1 MLPPRCHPTAF
12 SYRLTL
18 HSISV
23 LSRSVF
29 ASRIRT
35 KQRSLVTLAI
45 ETSCDDTAVAVLE
58 KSAGGR
64 TRLLFNERVSSDNRA
79 FMGIHPMVTVEGHN
93 TALGPLVERALESL
107 RENEDGVDGAGSS
120 GVASIGSSVVVTD
133 NKNIKKWKKKIRVP
147 DFVCATRGPGIM
159 TNLSVGLNVAKG
171 LALAWDVPFVG
182 VHHMQAHAL
191 TPRLVDALEND
202 QGQQEG
208 PSASA
213 SSSSSSL
220 STSTSRS
227 PSPSPTFPFLSLLVS
242 GGHTQLILSTTLTNH
257 RILATTGDIAIGNLL
272 DQTARVILPP
282 TLLESS
288 PDVSYGRLLEAFA
301 FPPGAD
307 TPADYDEFFTPAAS
321 RQDEIQE
328 VPSGYGWAVPLP
340 FRNSRKLAY
349 SFSSIHSHVHN
360 IAAAANN
367 RNTNNSHHER
377 ALDSSS
383 SSSSDNM
390 PLEERRALA
399 RHTLRAA
406 FQHLASRLILAL
418 QDSPSLQP
426 SSPEN
431 NEPIKT
437 IVVAGGVASNRFLMH
452 VLRTTLAARG
462 FADMRIVSPPLELCT
477 DNAAMIAWAGMEMF
491 EAGYRTELSVRP
503 IARWPMDPDVGGGI
517 LGAGGWVRDEE

>member
-1 MLPPRCHPTAF
+1 MLLPRCHPAAF
-12 SYRLTL
+12 PYRLTL
-18 HSISV
+18 HSVSI
-23 LSRSVF
+23 LSRSAYV
-29 ASRIRT
+29 SRIRI

-79 FMGIHPMVTVEGHN
+79 FKGIHPMVTVEGHN
-93 TALGPLVERALESL
+93 TALGPLVERALASL
-107 RENEDGVDGAGSS
+107 RESEDGVDDAGAGAGSS
-120 GVASIGSSVVVTD
+120 GVASKGSSVAVTD
-133 NKNIKKWKKKIRVP
+133 DKNIKKWKKKIRVP

-191 TPRLVDALEND
+191 TPRLVDALESE
-202 QGQQEG
+202 QKQQEV
-208 PSASA
+208 
-213 SSSSSSL
+213 L
-220 STSTSRS
+220 STSTSTSRSRSPS

-257 RILATTGDIAIGNLL
+257 SILATTGDIAIGNLL

-282 TLLESS
+282 SLLESS
-288 PDVSYGRLLEAFA
+288 PDVMYGRLLEAFA

-307 TPADYDEFFTPAAS
+307 TPADYDAFFTPAAS

-328 VPSGYGWAVPLP
+328 VPSGYGWTVPLP

-367 RNTNNSHHER
+367 RDNNNDHHENDI
-377 ALDSSS
+377 DSSS
-383 SSSSDNM
+383 PSSSDNM

-426 SSPEN
+426 SSPE

-503 IARWPMDPDVGGGI
+503 IAKWPMDPDVGGGI
-517 LGAGGWVRDEE
+517 LGAGGWTREEE

>member
-1 MLPPRCHPTAF
+1 M
-12 SYRLTL
+12 
-18 HSISV
+18 
-23 LSRSVF
+23 
-29 ASRIRT
+29 
-35 KQRSLVTLAI
+35 
-45 ETSCDDTAVAVLE
+45 DD
-58 KSAGGR
+58 
-64 TRLLFNERVSSDNRA
+64 
-79 FMGIHPMVTVEGHN
+79 
-93 TALGPLVERALESL
+93 
-107 RENEDGVDGAGSS
+107 
-120 GVASIGSSVVVTD
+120 
-133 NKNIKKWKKKIRVP
+133 KKWKKKMRVP

-171 LALAWDVPFVG
+171 LALAWEVPFVG

-191 TPRLVDALEND
+191 TPRLVDALEHE
-202 QGQQEG
+202 QGQQELLLTSS
-208 PSASA
+208 PSASP
-213 SSSSSSL
+213 SS
-220 STSTSRS
+220 
-227 PSPSPTFPFLSLLVS
+227 SPSPTFPFLSLLVS

-282 TLLESS
+282 ALLESS
-288 PDVSYGRLLEAFA
+288 PDVMYGRLLEAFA
-301 FPPGAD
+301 FPPGVD
-307 TPADYDEFFTPAAS
+307 TPADYDAFFTPAAS

-328 VPSGYGWAVPLP
+328 IPSGYGWTVPLP

-349 SFSSIHSHVHN
+349 SFSSIHSDVHN

-367 RNTNNSHHER
+367 NNRREND
-377 ALDSSS
+377 LDSL

-426 SSPEN
+426 YSPPSEN
-431 NEPIKT
+431 EAIKT

-462 FADMRIVSPPLELCT
+462 FAHMRIVSPPLALCT

-517 LGAGGWVRDEE
+517 LGAGGWTREEE

>member
-12 SYRLTL
+12 PYRLTL
-18 HSISV
+18 HGVSI
-23 LSRSVF
+23 LSRSVY
-29 ASRIRT
+29 ASRTRT
-35 KQRSLVTLAI
+35 EQRSLVTLAI

-64 TRLLFNERVSSDNRA
+64 TRLVFNERVSSDNRA
-79 FMGIHPMVTVEGHN
+79 FKGIHPMVTVEGHN
-93 TALGPLVERALESL
+93 TALGPLVERAMESL
-107 RENEDGVDGAGSS
+107 RQSEDGVDDAGSGSS
-120 GVASIGSSVVVTD
+120 GVASKGSSVVVMD
-133 NKNIKKWKKKIRVP
+133 DERRKKKMRVP

-171 LALAWDVPFVG
+171 LALAWEVPFVG

-202 QGQQEG
+202 QGHQEM
-208 PSASA
+208 P
-213 SSSSSSL
+213 
-220 STSTSRS
+220 STSISTSPSWPSRS
-227 PSPSPTFPFLSLLVS
+227 SSPSPTFPFLSLLVS

-282 TLLESS
+282 ALLESS
-288 PDVSYGRLLEAFA
+288 PDVSYGRLLETFA

-307 TPADYDEFFTPAAS
+307 TPADYAAFFTPAAS

-328 VPSGYGWAVPLP
+328 VPSGYGWTVPLP

-367 RNTNNSHHER
+367 RNTTDEN
-377 ALDSSS
+377 ALDS

-431 NEPIKT
+431 ENENEAIRT

-462 FADMRIVSPPLELCT
+462 FADMRIVSPPLALCT

-517 LGAGGWVRDEE
+517 LGAGGWTREEE

>member
-18 HSISV
+18 HSVSI
-23 LSRSVF
+23 LSRS
-29 ASRIRT
+29 AYAYRTRT

-79 FMGIHPMVTVEGHN
+79 FKGIHPMVTVEGHN
-93 TALGPLVERALESL
+93 NALGPLVERALESL
-107 RENEDGVDGAGSS
+107 RESEDGVGDAGAGSF
-120 GVASIGSSVVVTD
+120 GVASKGSGVLVTD
-133 NKNIKKWKKKIRVP
+133 DKRTKKWKKKIRVP

-191 TPRLVDALEND
+191 TPRLVDALESE
-202 QGQQEG
+202 QGQQEVL
-208 PSASA
+208 STST
-213 SSSSSSL
+213 

-282 TLLESS
+282 ALLESS
-288 PDVSYGRLLEAFA
+288 PDVMYGRLLEAFA

-307 TPADYDEFFTPAAS
+307 TPADYDAFFTPAAS

-328 VPSGYGWAVPLP
+328 VPSGYGWTVPLP

-367 RNTNNSHHER
+367 RNTNNNNSKN

-383 SSSSDNM
+383 SSSFDNM

-418 QDSPSLQP
+418 QDSPFLQP
-426 SSPEN
+426 SSPE

-503 IARWPMDPDVGGGI
+503 IAKWPMDPDVGGGI
-517 LGAGGWVRDEE
+517 LGAGGWVREKE

>member
-1 MLPPRCHPTAF
+1 MLSPRCRLTPF
-12 SYRLTL
+12 SHRLTL
-18 HSISV
+18 HGNST
-23 LSRSVF
+23 LSRPVF
-29 ASRIRT
+29 VSRAWAKR
-35 KQRSLVTLAI
+35 RSLVTLAI

-79 FMGIHPMVTVEGHN
+79 FKGIHPTVTVEGHN
-93 TALGPLVERALESL
+93 TALGPLVERALASL
-107 RENEDGVDGAGSS
+107 REGEDGVDDGGSGS
-120 GVASIGSSVVVTD
+120 GCGT
-133 NKNIKKWKKKIRVP
+133 NKGGRRRKFRAP

-171 LALAWDVPFVG
+171 LALAWDVPLVG

-191 TPRLVDALEND
+191 TPRLVAALKNE
-202 QGQQEG
+202 QIRHER
-208 PSASA
+208 PPT
-213 SSSSSSL
+213 SSS
-220 STSTSRS
+220 T
-227 PSPSPTFPFLSLLVS
+227 PSPSPAFPFLSLLVS
-242 GGHTQLILSTTLTNH
+242 GGHTQLILSTALAHH
-257 RILATTGDIAIGNLL
+257 RILATTGDIAVGNLL

-282 TLLESS
+282 ALLESS
-288 PDVSYGRLLEAFA
+288 PDVMYGRLLEAFA

-307 TPADYDEFFTPAAS
+307 YEAFFTPAAS

-328 VPSGYGWAVPLP
+328 VPSGYGWTVPLP

-349 SFSSIHSHVHN
+349 SFSSIHSQVHN
-360 IAAAANN
+360 IAAAANS
-367 RNTNNSHHER
+367 RNH
-377 ALDSSS
+377 SSS
-383 SSSSDNM
+383 TSDSM

-426 SSPEN
+426 SSSPNSGSEAV
-431 NEPIKT
+431 KT
-437 IVVAGGVASNRFLMH
+437 LVVAGGVASNRFLMH

-462 FADMRIVSPPLELCT
+462 FPDMRIVAPPLELCT

-491 EAGYRTELSVRP
+491 EAGWRTELSVRP
-503 IARWPMDPDVGGGI
+503 IAKWPMDPDVGGGI
-517 LGAGGWVRDEE
+517 LGAGGWVKVED

>member
-12 SYRLTL
+12 PYRLTL
-18 HSISV
+18 HGVSI
-23 LSRSVF
+23 LSRSVY

-58 KSAGGR
+58 KSGGGR

-79 FMGIHPMVTVEGHN
+79 FKGIHPMVTVEGHN
-93 TALGPLVERALESL
+93 TALGPLVKRAMESL
-107 RENEDGVDGAGSS
+107 RESEDGIDDTGSGSGSS
-120 GVASIGSSVVVTD
+120 GVVSKGSSSVVVTND
-133 NKNIKKWKKKIRVP
+133 KMRKKKIRVP

-171 LALAWDVPFVG
+171 LALAWEVPFVG

-202 QGQQEG
+202 QG
-208 PSASA
+208 PFASA
-213 SSSSSSL
+213 SSSSPSR
-220 STSTSRS
+220 STSS
-227 PSPSPTFPFLSLLVS
+227 SPSPTFPFLSLLVS

-282 TLLESS
+282 ALLESS

-307 TPADYDEFFTPAAS
+307 TPADYDAFFTPAAS

-328 VPSGYGWAVPLP
+328 VPSGYGWTVPLP

-367 RNTNNSHHER
+367 RHEN

-383 SSSSDNM
+383 DKM

-426 SSPEN
+426 PEN
-431 NEPIKT
+431 EAIKT

-462 FADMRIVSPPLELCT
+462 FAHMRIVSPPMALCT

-503 IARWPMDPDVGGGI
+503 IAKWPMDPDVGGGI
-517 LGAGGWVRDEE
+517 LGAGGWMREEE

>member
-18 HSISV
+18 HSNSV

-79 FMGIHPMVTVEGHN
+79 FKGIHPMVTVEGHN
-93 TALGPLVERALESL
+93 TALGPLVERALASL
-107 RENEDGVDGAGSS
+107 RESEDGVDDAGAEADSS
-120 GVASIGSSVVVTD
+120 GVVSKGSSAVVTD
-133 NKNIKKWKKKIRVP
+133 DRRTKRWKKKIRVP

-159 TNLSVGLNVAKG
+159 MNLSVGLNIAKG

-191 TPRLVDALEND
+191 TPRLVDALESE
-202 QGQQEG
+202 QGQQEV
-208 PSASA
+208 
-213 SSSSSSL
+213 L
-220 STSTSRS
+220 STSTSTSTSTS
-227 PSPSPTFPFLSLLVS
+227 PSISPSFPFLSLLVS

-282 TLLESS
+282 ALLESS
-288 PDVSYGRLLEAFA
+288 PDVMYGRLLEAFA

-307 TPADYDEFFTPAAS
+307 TPADHDTFFTPATS

-328 VPSGYGWAVPLP
+328 VPSGYGWTVPLP

-367 RNTNNSHHER
+367 RNTKNNHHEH

-383 SSSSDNM
+383 PDNM

-503 IARWPMDPDVGGGI
+503 IAKWPMDPDVGGGI
-517 LGAGGWVRDEE
+517 LGAGGWTRGE

>member
-1 MLPPRCHPTAF
+1 MLPPRCRPTAF

-18 HSISV
+18 HSVSI
-23 LSRSVF
+23 LSRSAY
-29 ASRIRT
+29 ASRIKT

-58 KSAGGR
+58 KSAGGK

-79 FMGIHPMVTVEGHN
+79 FKGIHPMVTVEGHN

-107 RENEDGVDGAGSS
+107 KESEDGVDDAGAGAGSS
-120 GVASIGSSVVVTD
+120 GVASKGSSAVVTD
-133 NKNIKKWKKKIRVP
+133 DKNIKKWKKKIRVP

-191 TPRLVDALEND
+191 TPRLVDALESE
-202 QGQQEG
+202 QGQQEV
-208 PSASA
+208 
-213 SSSSSSL
+213 L
-220 STSTSRS
+220 STSTSTSTS
-227 PSPSPTFPFLSLLVS
+227 PSPSPNFPFLSLLVS

-282 TLLESS
+282 ALLESS
-288 PDVSYGRLLEAFA
+288 PDVSYGRLLEAFS

-307 TPADYDEFFTPAAS
+307 TPADYDAFFTPAAS

-328 VPSGYGWAVPLP
+328 IPSGYGWTVPLP

-360 IAAAANN
+360 IAAAAA
-367 RNTNNSHHER
+367 NTNNNHHGMD
-377 ALDSSS
+377 LDSSL
-383 SSSSDNM
+383 SSSDNM

-431 NEPIKT
+431 EPIKI

-477 DNAAMIAWAGMEMF
+477 DNAAMIAWTGMEMF

-503 IARWPMDPDVGGGI
+503 IAKWPMDPDFGGGI
-517 LGAGGWVRDEE
+517 LGAGGWVREE

>member
-1 MLPPRCHPTAF
+1 
-12 SYRLTL
+12 
-18 HSISV
+18 
-23 LSRSVF
+23 
-29 ASRIRT
+29 
-35 KQRSLVTLAI
+35 
-45 ETSCDDTAVAVLE
+45 
-58 KSAGGR
+58 
-64 TRLLFNERVSSDNRA
+64 
-79 FMGIHPMVTVEGHN
+79 MVTVEGHN

-107 RENEDGVDGAGSS
+107 RESEDGADDAGAGAGSS
-120 GVASIGSSVVVTD
+120 GAASKGSSVVVTD
-133 NKNIKKWKKKIRVP
+133 DKNIKKWKKRIRVP

-191 TPRLVDALEND
+191 TPRLVDALESE
-202 QGQQEG
+202 QGQQEVL
-208 PSASA
+208 STST
-213 SSSSSSL
+213 

-227 PSPSPTFPFLSLLVS
+227 PSPSPAFPFLSLLVS
-242 GGHTQLILSTTLTNH
+242 GGHTQLILSTTLMNH

-282 TLLESS
+282 ALLESS

-307 TPADYDEFFTPAAS
+307 TPADYDAFFTPATS

-328 VPSGYGWAVPLP
+328 VPSGYGWTVPLP

-367 RNTNNSHHER
+367 RKSNASNHEMD
-377 ALDSSS
+377 LDSSSS

-426 SSPEN
+426 SSSSSSHSDTNPEN
-431 NEPIKT
+431 ELIKT

-503 IARWPMDPDVGGGI
+503 IAKWPMDPDVGGGI
-517 LGAGGWVRDEE
+517 LGAGGWVREEV

>member
-12 SYRLTL
+12 PHRLTL
-18 HSISV
+18 HGVSI
-23 LSRSVF
+23 LSRSVY
-29 ASRIRT
+29 ASRTRT

-79 FMGIHPMVTVEGHN
+79 FKGIHPMVTVEGHN
-93 TALGPLVERALESL
+93 TALGPLVKRALESL
-107 RENEDGVDGAGSS
+107 RESEDAVDDAGVGSGSS
-120 GVASIGSSVVVTD
+120 RVASKGSSSSVVVTD
-133 NKNIKKWKKKIRVP
+133 DKRRKKKKKKIRVP

-171 LALAWDVPFVG
+171 LALAWEVPFVG

-191 TPRLVDALEND
+191 TPRLVDALEID
-202 QGQQEG
+202 QGGQEM
-208 PSASA
+208 
-213 SSSSSSL
+213 L
-220 STSTSRS
+220 STSTSTS

-282 TLLESS
+282 ALLESS

-307 TPADYDEFFTPAAS
+307 TPADYDAFFTPAAS

-367 RNTNNSHHER
+367 RNTTNDVCEN
-377 ALDSSS
+377 ALD
-383 SSSSDNM
+383 SSSDNM

-426 SSPEN
+426 SSSSSSSPEN
-431 NEPIKT
+431 EAIRT

-452 VLRTTLAARG
+452 VLRMTLAARG
-462 FADMRIVSPPLELCT
+462 FAHMHIVSPPLALCT

-503 IARWPMDPDVGGGI
+503 IAKWPMDPDVGGGI
-517 LGAGGWVRDEE
+517 LGAGGWTRE